1 MTNAKRHR
9 PPHLRGFTLIE
20 LLVVIAI
27 IAILAAMLLPSLT
40 AARESARG
48 AACLNNL
55 KQCGLLMQLYAGDH
69 DGWVFQYAQG
79 TKNAIMPG
87 GYEQGWSDALYLDYS
102 GKNSGVFACPA
113 NPSPADDNF
122 LPTGHYYTYGVLTS
136 AMGTYTA
143 TQKEEFPEEN
153 FTPDT
158 SEGPFLRK
166 LDRLKLPAKYFFVVD
181 SLWGASAASSN
192 ALRQAHSVAPRGE
205 NNIGL
210 CLERHRSQTNG
221 VFYDGHA
228 LGAGARSAVFK
239 DSGFVNGFNKNGGLE
254 SL

>member
-1 MTNAKRHR
+1 MTEMKYRR
-9 PPHLRGFTLIE
+9 PPHTRGFTLIE

-27 IAILAAMLLPSLT
+27 IAILAAMLLPSLS

-69 DGWVFQYAQG
+69 DGWVFQYAQA

-87 GYEQGWSDALYLDYS
+87 VCEQGWSDALYLDYS
-102 GKNSGVFACPA
+102 GQNSGVFICPT
-113 NPSPADDNF
+113 NPPPAGYAF
-122 LPTGHYYTYGVLTS
+122 LTMGHYYTYGVLTC
-136 AMGTYTA
+136 TA
-143 TQKEEFPEEN
+143 AAFTPAQNEEFPE
-153 FTPDT
+153 DD
-158 SEGPFLRK
+158 SGVLAGPYVRK
-166 LDRLKLPAKYFFVVD
+166 LERLKLPAKYFFVVD
-181 SLWGASAASSN
+181 SLWGAAAKSEN
-192 ALRQAHSVAPRGE
+192 LLRQAFCVGASPGANGP
-205 NNIGL
+205 GL

-228 LGAGARSAVFK
+228 LGAGARGTVFK
-239 DSGFVNGFNKNGGLE
+239 DSGFVLGFNKNGGLE